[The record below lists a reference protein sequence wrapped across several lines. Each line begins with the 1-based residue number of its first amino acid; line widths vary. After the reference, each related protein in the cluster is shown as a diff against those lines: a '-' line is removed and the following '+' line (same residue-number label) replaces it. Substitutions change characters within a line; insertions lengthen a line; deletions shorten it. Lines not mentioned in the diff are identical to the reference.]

1 MNETTKRKIIALQQ
15 KGLDLRERARRV
27 LELEEI
33 LLEQG
38 HINAKFKE
46 LLEYLREFLKTGN
59 GQYASVTEKIL
70 DEITEYLIKL
80 LDGAQDDSK

>member
-15 KGLDLRERARRV
+15 EGLDLRERARRV

-80 LDGAQDDSK
+80 LDGAQDDNK

>member
-1 MNETTKRKIIALQQ
+1 
-15 KGLDLRERARRV
+15 
-27 LELEEI
+27 

-59 GQYASVTEKIL
+59 GKYVSVTEKIL

>member
-1 MNETTKRKIIALQQ
+1 MDKTTKRKIIALQQ
-15 KGLDLRERARRV
+15 KELNLRDRAKLI
-27 LELEEI
+27 LELEDV

-59 GQYASVTEKIL
+59 GQYVSVTEKIL

>member
-59 GQYASVTEKIL
+59 GKYVSVTEKIL

>member
-80 LDGAQDDSK
+80 LDGAQDDNK